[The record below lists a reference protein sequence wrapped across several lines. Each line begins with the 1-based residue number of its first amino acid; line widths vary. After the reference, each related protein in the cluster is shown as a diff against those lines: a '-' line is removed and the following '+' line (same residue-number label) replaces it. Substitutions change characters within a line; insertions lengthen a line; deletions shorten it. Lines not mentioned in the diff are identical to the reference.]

1 MLVWRLIPFETQ
13 DLQGVLE
20 IEAAAFAQPWR
31 AAAIL
36 AELNHPDARL
46 SVVKTAGLPPGEVA
60 AYIFL
65 RQILEEVHVMKMA
78 VAPRWRRRGLGTFI
92 LTRALTQA
100 REAGAKHSVLEVRS
114 SNAAA
119 QELYR
124 RTGFA
129 VVGIR
134 KRYYGPT
141 GEDALVMA
149 RSLKEDL

>member
-1 MLVWRLIPFETQ
+1 MLVWRLIPFEPQ
-13 DLQGVLE
+13 DLKDVLE
-20 IEAAAFAQPWR
+20 IETAAFAQPWR

-36 AELNHPDARL
+36 AEFNHPDARL
-46 SVVKTAGLPPGEVA
+46 FVVKTSDGPAPEVA

-78 VAPRWRRRGLGTFI
+78 VAPRWRRQGLGTFI
-92 LTRALTQA
+92 LNRALLQA
-100 REAGAKHSVLEVRS
+100 REAGAMQSVLEVRS

-124 RTGFA
+124 RTGFT

-141 GEDALVMA
+141 GEDALVMT